1 MSDPLAREPI
11 LRVRNLGVTV
21 DIDGRAQH
29 LLDGVSFTLDR
40 GSSVGLVGSSGAGK
54 STLGLALMRLLPEGA
69 HPTGGTEVWLG
80 EEDLMLLRREAMR
93 RIRGRRIAMVFQE
106 PLQAL
111 NPSMAVGEQLGE
123 ALVVHGMATRDEAR
137 KRAIAMLDRVG
148 IANASRASRSFP
160 HEFSGGMRQR
170 LLIASALLLDPD
182 VLIADEPTTALDPT
196 VQAQVLDLLDSLREE
211 SGAALLF
218 ISHDLDVVGER
229 CDRLLVL
236 EEGHV
241 VEEGPAA
248 AVIAAPRAPATRW
261 LSAARYLLATTR
273 PEGTAASA
281 TVEEGAWTDTPV
293 QPIAGGRF
301 DRPALLAV
309 RGLSVQYEARARR
322 WREPSAVV
330 HAVEDVSLDIV
341 AGEAV
346 GLVGESGCGKTSL
359 AHAILRLVPASAGT
373 MTFDGVNLG
382 ALEGEPLRRIRQR
395 VQLVP
400 QDAGASLTPHMTVEA
415 MIVEALEVHGIAHG
429 RDARERT
436 QLLLDEMGLPARAAD
451 ARPRELSAGE
461 RQRAAIARALATG
474 PDLLICDEPVASVDA
489 PTRALLLDMLDRLRR
504 ERGLALLFISHDL
517 AAVSRLTSRVIVMY
531 LGRIVESASTAA
543 VLEAARMPYT
553 QALLS
558 AVPTG
563 NPADRARRI
572 VLQGEIPSPMSPPT
586 GCAFH
591 PRCPHPLKDDQC
603 RRLRPALEE
612 SLPGHFAA
620 CWKQ

>member
-1 MSDPLAREPI
+1 MSDALDREPI
-11 LRVRNLGVTV
+11 LRVRDLGVTIDV
-21 DIDGRAQH
+21 DGRKQH
-29 LLDGVSFTLDR
+29 LLDGVSLTLDR

-69 HPTGGTEVWLG
+69 RITGGAEVWLG
-80 EEDLMLLRREAMR
+80 DEDLMLLRREAMR
-93 RIRGRRIAMVFQE
+93 RVRGRRIAMVFQE
-106 PLQAL
+106 PLMAL
-111 NPSMAVGEQLGE
+111 NPAMSVGEQLGE
-123 ALVVHGMATRDEAR
+123 ALIVHGMATRAEAR
-137 KRAIAMLDRVG
+137 KRAVAMLDRVG
-148 IANASRASRSFP
+148 IANAQRASRSFP

-170 LLIASALLLDPD
+170 LLIASALLLNPD

-196 VQAQVLDLLDSLREE
+196 VQAQVLDLLDSLRAET
-211 SGAALLF
+211 GAALLF

-236 EEGHV
+236 DEGHV

-273 PEGTAASA
+273 AEGSDASGPLAATGTQPE
-281 TVEEGAWTDTPV
+281 
-293 QPIAGGRF
+293 
-301 DRPALLAV
+301 RPALLSV
-309 RGLSVQYEARARR
+309 RGLSVRYEARARR

-330 HAVEDVSLDIV
+330 HAVEDVSLDILS
-341 AGEAV
+341 GEAV

-359 AHAILRLVPASAGT
+359 AHAILRLVHVSAGT
-373 MTFDGVNLG
+373 MTFEGVNLL
-382 ALEGEPLRRIRQR
+382 ALEGEPLRRMRQR
-395 VQLVP
+395 LQLVP

-415 MIVEALEVHGIAHG
+415 MLMEALEVHGIARG
-429 RDARERT
+429 SDARGRAH
-436 QLLLDEMGLPARAAD
+436 LLLDEMGLPARAAG

-461 RQRAAIARALATG
+461 RQRAAIARALATD

-517 AAVSRLTSRVIVMY
+517 AAVSRLTSRVAVMY
-531 LGRIVESASTAA
+531 LGRIVERAGTAA

-563 NPADRARRI
+563 DPADRARRT
-572 VLQGEIPSPMSPPT
+572 VLHGEIPSPVSPPT
-586 GCAFH
+586 GCPFH
-591 PRCPHPLKDDQC
+591 PRCPHPAKDDQC

-612 SLPGHFAA
+612 SVPGHFAA